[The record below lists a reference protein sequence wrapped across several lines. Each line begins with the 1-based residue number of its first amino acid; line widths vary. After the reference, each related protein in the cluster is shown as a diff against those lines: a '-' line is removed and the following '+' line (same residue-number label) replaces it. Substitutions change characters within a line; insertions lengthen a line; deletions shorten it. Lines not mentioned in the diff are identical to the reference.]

1 MRQGLFIDANIILD
15 FFLKREPFAIAAFR
29 LFELLKKK
37 SVIGY
42 SSADIFTSLYYL
54 IRKQSSHERTLIIL
68 SEFEQLIK
76 ILPVTEKDIKF
87 ALKTTL
93 FRDFEDAVQYSVA
106 KEHDLSYIITRDKK
120 DYKNSDIPVV
130 DAEEYVVSFYK
141 K

>member
-15 FFLKREPFAIAAFR
+15 FLLKRDPFAIAAFN
-29 LFELLKKK
+29 LFKLLKHK
-37 SVIGY
+37 SIIGY

-54 IRKQSSHERTLIIL
+54 IRKQSSHDKAITIL
-68 SEFEQLIK
+68 SELEQLIK
-76 ILPVTEKDIKF
+76 VLPVTEKDIKF
-87 ALKTTL
+87 GLKTTL

-106 KEHDLSYIITRDKK
+106 KEHNLSYIITRDKK

-130 DAEEYVVSFYK
+130 DAEEYVVSFSK